1 MRVQDRLCTL
11 HPKHC
16 NPDPEPLPDPTAEA
30 SRTGGG
36 AEQER
41 DSSAKGR
48 DHGSGAGLGNGG
60 RVRVFALENQTAP
73 RGRAAPPVPVWE
85 RGGPLDP
92 QEALRTPNIWDPQ
105 NQVMG
110 SRRDFWKEG
119 SHLRARGRDVRLW
132 RGLARDGHLC
142 LGKSNGKV
150 GAQDIQV
157 PQK

>member
-92 QEALRTPNIWDPQ
+92 QEALRTPNIWDPPEPGNGEPQ
-105 NQVMG
+105 GLLERGKPSPCKGAGRQTL
-110 SRRDFWKEG
+110 EG
-119 SHLRARGRDVRLW
+119 SG
-132 RGLARDGHLC
+132 
-142 LGKSNGKV
+142 
-150 GAQDIQV
+150 
-157 PQK
+157 